1 VQERVIMSL
10 ENDLKRIADALEVIA
25 STLTSQKDVSVK
37 KVEEVPEVE
46 PVKAEPKKEKK
57 AKKEEPVVV
66 EEVRVVVNK
75 DAVEGLLRK
84 HAQILGAKTTIALMI
99 KHGADKTTPKIAT
112 IPEANYAA
120 VIEEATAD
128 LNKVEKK

>member
-1 VQERVIMSL
+1 MSL

-57 AKKEEPVVV
+57 AKKEEPVV
-66 EEVRVVVNK
+66 EEVKVVVNK